1 MKSRLELEQLR
12 NERMEAEDL
21 KREYEYKIGQQ
32 ECGIPQSLPDLS
44 AYVPKPEYEA
54 VKQER
59 DALFQEK
66 TQFQQTQ
73 YEELEQLREENQHLT
88 TQLEQKDLL
97 LKQLGEERTSLLKKL
112 LESKQEPPQE
122 PEKEREV
129 LPEMET
135 EPDSAEVI
143 PEEMDAAEEDEWRQR
158 PLRVSVKEQEITR
171 EELTATVLQ
180 RYLQNNHPEF
190 EQLEIRHS
198 EQGEQLH
205 GEVGKLSYAFLFFE
219 DLIQFDISAKRKG
232 ERELEEKLER
242 IGKKVPGVQFQYSK
256 GEGRVYASGFLTKEL
271 TPKQAM
277 KQVFEIADYFR
288 G

>member
-1 MKSRLELEQLR
+1 MLDH
-12 NERMEAEDL
+12 N
-21 KREYEYKIGQQ
+21 
-32 ECGIPQSLPDLS
+32 
-44 AYVPKPEYEA
+44 
-54 VKQER
+54 
-59 DALFQEK
+59 
-66 TQFQQTQ
+66 
-73 YEELEQLREENQHLT
+73 
-88 TQLEQKDLL
+88 
-97 LKQLGEERTSLLKKL
+97 TSLLKKL
-112 LESKQEPPQE
+112 LESKQESSQE

-129 LPEMET
+129 LPEVET
-135 EPDSAEVI
+135 ELDSAEVI
-143 PEEMDAAEEDEWRQR
+143 PEEMDTAEENEWRQR

-198 EQGEQLH
+198 EEGEQLH

-232 ERELEEKLER
+232 GKELEEKLER

>member
-1 MKSRLELEQLR
+1 M
-12 NERMEAEDL
+12 
-21 KREYEYKIGQQ
+21 
-32 ECGIPQSLPDLS
+32 
-44 AYVPKPEYEA
+44 
-54 VKQER
+54 
-59 DALFQEK
+59 
-66 TQFQQTQ
+66 
-73 YEELEQLREENQHLT
+73 
-88 TQLEQKDLL
+88 
-97 LKQLGEERTSLLKKL
+97 KQLGEERTSLLKKL
-112 LESKQEPPQE
+112 LESKQESSQE

-129 LPEMET
+129 LPEVET
-135 EPDSAEVI
+135 ELDSAEVI
-143 PEEMDAAEEDEWRQR
+143 PEEMDTAEENEWRQR

-198 EQGEQLH
+198 EEGEQLH
-205 GEVGKLSYAFLFFE
+205 GEVGK
-219 DLIQFDISAKRKG
+219 RKG
-232 ERELEEKLER
+232 GKELEEKLER

>member
-1 MKSRLELEQLR
+1 MR
-12 NERMEAEDL
+12 NPTVPSGFVRICAEIGIRGSETGTGYSVPRKDAVPADTMRRTDAIAGGEPTPDYPVGAERASVET
-21 KREYEYKIGQQ
+21 IGGG
-32 ECGIPQSLPDLS
+32 ENLLTEKAAGI
-44 AYVPKPEYEA
+44 
-54 VKQER
+54 
-59 DALFQEK
+59 
-66 TQFQQTQ
+66 QTGIITGA
-73 YEELEQLREENQHLT
+73 R
-88 TQLEQKDLL
+88 
-97 LKQLGEERTSLLKKL
+97 
-112 LESKQEPPQE
+112 
-122 PEKEREV
+122 KEREV
-129 LPEMET
+129 LPEVET
-135 EPDSAEVI
+135 ELDSAEVI
-143 PEEMDAAEEDEWRQR
+143 PEEMDTAEENEWRQR

-198 EQGEQLH
+198 EEGEQLH

-232 ERELEEKLER
+232 GKELEEKLER

-256 GEGRVYASGFLTKEL
+256 GEGRVYASGFLTKDL

-277 KQVFEIADYFR
+277 KQVFEVADYFR